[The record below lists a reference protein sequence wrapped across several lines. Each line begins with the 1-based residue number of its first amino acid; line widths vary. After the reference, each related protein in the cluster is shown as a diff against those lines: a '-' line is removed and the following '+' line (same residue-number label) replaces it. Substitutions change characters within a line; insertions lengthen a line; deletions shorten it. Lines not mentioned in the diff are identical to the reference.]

1 MFANGLALSPDARY
15 IYVVETFAKRWSV
28 EVLFRAS
35 KQELVIEAPQ
45 HWCQQ
50 SVEKVAPGVWLMQS
64 VITVWYVTEGHTLPE
79 AAEVEALM
87 GPWDSD
93 CSLRHMIQVLRRATL
108 NATINNNSGH
118 PADIARSLELL
129 KNCVNLAA

>member
-1 MFANGLALSPDARY
+1 M
-15 IYVVETFAKRWSV
+15 
-28 EVLFRAS
+28 
-35 KQELVIEAPQ
+35 
-45 HWCQQ
+45 
-50 SVEKVAPGVWLMQS
+50 WLMQS

-93 CSLRHMIQVLRRATL
+93 CSLRHMIQVLRRAIL
-108 NATINNNSGH
+108 NATINGNSGDV
-118 PADIARSLELL
+118 ADMARWLEIL